1 MCFFRHGSPICYRGR
16 SIPITTDSLILSDR
30 VTPLPSWRL
39 WKLHFFPW
47 AFFFWNIHMLN
58 YKWSVFCEGS
68 HIAKITV
75 GIWLIDLDLIKLVWF
90 YCMSLEVVLILE
102 DVLLILKT
110 WWSFTENTLI
120 WFGEFKSV
128 IIKPSASE
136 RICFNVILS
145 YIVYELVVGFIFV
158 SFHILFLFFTLF

>member
-47 AFFFWNIHMLN
+47 AFFFWNIYMLN

-75 GIWLIDLDLIKLVWF
+75 GIWLIDLDLIKL
-90 YCMSLEVVLILE
+90 L
-102 DVLLILKT
+102 
-110 WWSFTENTLI
+110 
-120 WFGEFKSV
+120 SV
-128 IIKPSASE
+128 ILLHVPRGCIDLGRCTFNSKDLMIFHRE
-136 RICFNVILS
+136 HFDTIWWIQICNYKAFSLWT
-145 YIVYELVVGFIFV
+145 Y
-158 SFHILFLFFTLF
+158 LF